1 MTMFRLLKADE
12 IEVKV
17 KQVKEN
23 GSVFLLYKTARTDMD
38 LLDETVGPMNWQS
51 NYKVVND
58 NLYAGIGIRDKSND
72 TWVWKEDCGI
82 ESRADGEGNEK
93 KGEASDAF
101 KRAGFKWGIGRELYT
116 SPFIWIGSDI
126 LPTAPA
132 GNGYKLKGFPKLSVS
147 KIEYADRKISLL
159 ELVDENGRTVYTF
172 PKGNKTPV
180 KVAPMEQQFGLR
192 SDVQKMI
199 DTVNSVDGLRNI
211 FALYKDECDEKA
223 LLQAC
228 QEKKTEMGWV

>member
-1 MTMFRLLKADE
+1 MFRLLKADE

-38 LLDETVGPMNWQS
+38 LLDEAVGPTNWQS
-51 NYKVVND
+51 DYKVVND
-58 NLYAGIGIRDKSND
+58 NLYAGIGINNCGE
-72 TWVWKEDCGI
+72 WIWKWDCGV

-116 SPFIWIGSDI
+116 SPFIWIGSDV
-126 LPTAPA
+126 LPTMPA

-147 KIEYADRKISLL
+147 KIEYIDKRIALL
-159 ELVDENGRTVYTF
+159 ELVDDNGRTVFAY
-172 PKGNKTPV
+172 PKGNKTPIR
-180 KVAPMEQQFGLR
+180 VAPMHEQ
-192 SDVQKMI
+192 V
-199 DTVNSVDGLRNI
+199 SVRADIEAKVRGSQSIEQLRNI
-211 FALYKDECDEKA
+211 YALYKDECDESA
-223 LLQAC
+223 LAGLCAA
-228 QEKKTEMGWV
+228 KKKEMGWE

>member
-1 MTMFRLLKADE
+1 MFRLLKADE

-38 LLDETVGPMNWQS
+38 LLDETVKPHLWQS
-51 NYKVVND
+51 DYKVVND
-58 NLYAGIGIRDKSND
+58 NLYAGIGICCSGE
-72 TWVWKEDCGI
+72 WIWKWDCGI

-116 SPFIWIGSDI
+116 SPFIWIGSDV
-126 LPTAPA
+126 LPIMPA
-132 GNGYKLKGFPKLSVS
+132 GNGYKLKGFPKLSVK
-147 KIEYADRKISLL
+147 KIDYTDKKISLL
-159 ELVDENGRTVYTF
+159 ELVDDKGRTVYTF
-172 PKGNKTPV
+172 NSNTPI
-180 KVAPMEQQFGLR
+180 KVAPMAEQVNIR
-192 SDVQKMI
+192 PDVQKMI

-211 FALYKDECDEKA
+211 FALYKDEVDEQA

-228 QEKKTEMGWV
+228 QKKKQQMGWA

>member
-1 MTMFRLLKADE
+1 MFRLLKADE

-38 LLDETVGPMNWQS
+38 LLDETVGAMTWQS
-51 NYKVVND
+51 DYKVVND
-58 NLYAGIGIRDKSND
+58 NLYAGIGINNCGE
-72 TWVWKEDCGI
+72 WIWKWDCGV

-116 SPFIWIGSDI
+116 SPFIWISSDV

-132 GNGYKLKGFPKLSVS
+132 GNGYKLKGFPKLSVK
-147 KIEYADRKISLL
+147 KIEYIDKKISML
-159 ELVDENGRTVYTF
+159 ELVDDKGRTVYTF
-172 PKGNKTPV
+172 NSDTAV
-180 KVAPMEQQFGLR
+180 KVAPMAEQVNIR

-211 FALYKDECDEKA
+211 FALYKDEIDEQA
-223 LLQAC
+223 LLHAC
-228 QEKKTEMGWV
+228 QKKKQQMGWA

>member
-1 MTMFRLLKADE
+1 MFRLLKADE

-58 NLYAGIGIRDKSND
+58 NLYAGIGICNCGE
-72 TWVWKEDCGI
+72 WIWKWDCGI

-116 SPFIWIGSDI
+116 SPFIWISSDV

-132 GNGYKLKGFPKLSVS
+132 GNVYKLKGFPKLSVS
-147 KIEYADRKISLL
+147 KIEYIDRKISLL
-159 ELVDENGRTVYTF
+159 ELVDEKGRTVYTF
-172 PKGNKTPV
+172 GSKTSV
-180 KVAPMEQQFGLR
+180 KVAPMTTQVNVR
-192 SDVQKMI
+192 PDIQKMI
-199 DTVNSVDGLRNI
+199 DTVDSVDGLRNI
-211 FALYKDECDEKA
+211 FVLYKDECDEKVLA
-223 LLQAC
+223 QAC
-228 QEKKTEMGWV
+228 QQRKKDMGWA